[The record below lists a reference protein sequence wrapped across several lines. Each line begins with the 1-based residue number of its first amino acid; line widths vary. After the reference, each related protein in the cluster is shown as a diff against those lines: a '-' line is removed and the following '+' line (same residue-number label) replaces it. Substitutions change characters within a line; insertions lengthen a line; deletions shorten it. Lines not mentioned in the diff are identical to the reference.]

1 MFDPRIIWMCLLGLV
16 LVAAA
21 VFERRLERLPLSM
34 PLICVGLGFAAFA
47 LPLGLPTI
55 DPVGDP
61 AHATATEYLT
71 EFIVIISLMTAG
83 LAIDRPAT
91 WKLWGQVWPLLVV
104 TMPLTIAV
112 VALAGWGWLGLAP
125 AAAIL
130 LGAAVSPTDPV
141 LADAVQVAPPG
152 ESERHDVRF
161 TLTVEAGINDGLA
174 FPFTYLA
181 IAAIGMTGVGV
192 WTAEWFAMDV
202 VWRLSAGAA
211 VGCLVGR
218 ATAWLVFGQKS
229 QSAGEG
235 DASSDDPSEGGGPHS
250 LVARRREGLVAVG
263 MVLGSY
269 ALAEMVQG
277 YGFLAVFIA
286 AVSLRQRELAHGH
299 HSMMHRFVDQIEQIT
314 MVVMMLGFGGLL
326 ASGVLDA
333 LTWKGALLA
342 VGVVVLLRPLA
353 GLVGVLGFPLPWL
366 GRAMIAFAG
375 IRGIGSIY
383 YLAYGQNNGSFGD
396 LEQVWAVLAAIVL
409 VSIVLHGTTV
419 DKLMRA
425 VERREAHRTHRT
437 GRAVPTRGEDG
448 G

>member
-1 MFDPRIIWMCLLGLV
+1 MFDPRIIWLGLV
-16 LVAAA
+16 GLVLMAAA
-21 VFERRLERLPLSM
+21 VVERWLERWPAWVPLSM
-34 PLICVGLGFAAFA
+34 PMIYVGLGWAAFA
-47 LPLGLPTI
+47 LPVGLPTI
-55 DPVGDP
+55 DPLGNP
-61 AHATATEYLT
+61 AHAKATEYLT
-71 EFIVIISLMTAG
+71 EFIVIVSLMTAG

-91 WKLWGQVWPLLVV
+91 WKLWGQVWPLLLV
-104 TMPLTIAV
+104 TMPLTIAA

-161 TLTVEAGINDGLA
+161 ALTLEAGINDGLA

-181 IAAIGMTGVGV
+181 IAAIGVSGVGV

-202 VWRLSAGAA
+202 VWRLTAGVA
-211 VGCLVGR
+211 VGYLVGR
-218 ATAWLVFGQKS
+218 ATAWYVFGS
-229 QSAGEG
+229 GPDEDRASPEDTPDHTPDDSADE
-235 DASSDDPSEGGGPHS
+235 DGPRN
-250 LVARRREGLVAVG
+250 LVARRREGLVAIG
-263 MVLGSY
+263 MVLASY
-269 ALAEMVQG
+269 ALAEMAAG
-277 YGFLAVFIA
+277 YGFLAVFVA
-286 AVSLRQRELAHGH
+286 AVSLRQRELSSGH
-299 HSMMHRFVDQIEQIT
+299 HSMMHRFVDQVEEIT

-353 GLVGVLGFPLPWL
+353 GMIGMVGFPLPWL

-383 YLAYGQNNGSFGD
+383 YLAYGQNNGAFGD
-396 LEQVWAVLAAIVL
+396 LEQVWAVLSAIVL
-409 VSIVLHGTTV
+409 VSIVLHGSTV
-419 DKLMRA
+419 AGLMRM
-425 VERREAHRTHRT
+425 VERREAHRSGET
-437 GRAVPTRGEDG
+437 VPS
-448 G
+448 